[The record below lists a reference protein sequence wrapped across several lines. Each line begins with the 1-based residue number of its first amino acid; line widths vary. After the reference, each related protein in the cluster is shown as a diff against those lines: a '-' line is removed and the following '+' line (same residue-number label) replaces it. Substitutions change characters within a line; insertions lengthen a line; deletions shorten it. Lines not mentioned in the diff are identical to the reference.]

1 MIALDL
7 YFRDHLDAYAANH
20 EGLAPIVVVADQL
33 GTPTA
38 NPLCLDSALGKSET
52 YLARDLAVAA
62 AAVSRAA
69 KELHEDLSTPIDEV
83 IEEARSQQA
92 AKVAAL
98 EAELE
103 AAKKALADLD

>member
-1 MIALDL
+1 MEPASTDSRLSN
-7 YFRDHLDAYAANH
+7 YRV
-20 EGLAPIVVVADQL
+20 ERPL
-33 GTPTA
+33 GAGGMVTV
-38 NPLCLDSALGKSET
+38 

-69 KELHEDLSTPIDEV
+69 KELHEDLATPIDEV
-83 IEEARSQQA
+83 IEEARVQQA

-103 AAKKALADLD
+103 AARRALAELD